1 MKKLIFILAG
11 IVFALPVCA
20 STNGEIAWTK
30 LCFCN
35 GAGYCVDVESKNG
48 IGISALE
55 ISHDGVDLVIPKDAI
70 TIGDADAPL
79 LNEMRLLSVQK
90 SDGTFGN
97 ILELPYLSFPNGKQ
111 ERSVLRLVFDARDS
125 FVANP

>member
-1 MKKLIFILAG
+1 MKRLIFFLG
-11 IVFALPVCA
+11 ITVFALPACA
-20 STNGEIAWTK
+20 STNGEVAWTK
-30 LCFCN
+30 LYFCN
-35 GAGYCVDVESKNG
+35 GAGYCVDVESKDGVG
-48 IGISALE
+48 IAALKV
-55 ISHDGVDLVIPKDAI
+55 SHDGVDLVIPKDAI
-70 TIGDADAPL
+70 AIKDTDAPL

-97 ILELPYLSFPNGKQ
+97 ILEVPYLSFPNGKQ